1 MEFTTVSNMFDEN
14 ESRRNIFDPIRSG
27 NFGTFP
33 SCLVMLE
40 ILNCKLQLLET
51 VATSII

>member
-14 ESRRNIFDPIRSG
+14 ESRRNIFDLIGSG

-33 SCLVMLE
+33 SCLAMLE
-40 ILNCKLQLLET
+40 MLNCKLQSRET
-51 VATSII
+51 VALSII